1 MNVEALKAAKIMERK
16 GVSVEIIDPKTISP
30 FDDAPIVQSIK
41 KTGHCIVVDGDWLHC
56 GFSAEVAAR
65 VSENEKCFHFLKK
78 PIHRIGFAPT
88 PCPTARHLED
98 RFYPNAINIIRAI
111 ESMLELESMDLSG
124 EDFYSH
130 ENRFMGPF

>member
-1 MNVEALKAAKIMERK
+1 
-16 GVSVEIIDPKTISP
+16 
-30 FDDAPIVQSIK
+30 
-41 KTGHCIVVDGDWLHC
+41 
-56 GFSAEVAAR
+56 
-65 VSENEKCFHFLKK
+65 
-78 PIHRIGFAPT
+78 
-88 PCPTARHLED
+88 LED